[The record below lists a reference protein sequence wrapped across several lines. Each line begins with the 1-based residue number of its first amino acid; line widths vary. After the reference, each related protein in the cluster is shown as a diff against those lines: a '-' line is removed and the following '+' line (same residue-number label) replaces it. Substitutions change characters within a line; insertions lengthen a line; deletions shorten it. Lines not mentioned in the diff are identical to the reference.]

1 MDRLAPQPW
10 MTEPRAGAV
19 LDALEAVGGE
29 GCARFVG
36 GCVRNALSGCPVA
49 DIDIAT
55 TLPPRQ
61 TLAALEAA
69 GIRAV
74 PTGIDHGTVTA
85 ISGRIPFE
93 VTTLRRD
100 VETDGRRAVVAFT
113 TDWAEDA
120 ARRDFRLN
128 ALYVDRG
135 GRLFDPVGGGIADA
149 LAGRIVFVGEAQTR
163 IREDYLRILRFFRF
177 YAWYGAGEPDAEALR
192 ACAALRSGIATLSA
206 ERVSSELLKLL
217 GAPDPRTALRLM
229 AETGVLGMVLPWDLD
244 MARFEAMVE
253 IDRDANLRL
262 SALLP
267 DDDAAVVEAAKR
279 LRLSNA
285 QRERLLAALLPE
297 TPQVSLALDARG
309 ARAALYRL
317 GAPTFRDRL
326 KRAWA
331 RTPTGEGAARAL
343 LAYAET
349 WRAPRFPLNGADVM
363 AAGAPKGPEVGRLL
377 AEVEAWWVAQ
387 DFPETGVR
395 ERLSELAAGI
405 G

>member
-1 MDRLAPQPW
+1 MDRLPAQPW
-10 MTEPRAGAV
+10 MTDPRAGAV

-36 GCVRNALSGCPVA
+36 GCVRNALSGHPVA

-55 TLPPRQ
+55 TLPPEQ
-61 TLAALEAA
+61 TLEALEAA
-69 GIRAV
+69 RLRAV
-74 PTGIDHGTVTA
+74 PTGIAHGTVTA
-85 ISGRIPFE
+85 ISGRVPFE

-128 ALYVDRG
+128 ALYADRA
-135 GRLFDPVGGGIADA
+135 GRLYDPVGGGVADA
-149 LAGRIVFVGEAQTR
+149 LAGRIVFVGEAETR

-192 ACAALRSGIATLSA
+192 ACAALKAGVATLSA

-217 GAPDPRTALRLM
+217 AAPDPRPAVRLM
-229 AETGVLGMVLPWDLD
+229 AETGVLAMVLPWALET
-244 MARFEAMVE
+244 ARFEALVG
-253 IDRDANLRL
+253 IDSDAVLRL

-267 DDDAAVVEAAKR
+267 DDDAVVVEAARR
-279 LRLSNA
+279 LRLSNT
-285 QRERLLAALLPE
+285 QRERLLAVLLPE
-297 TPQVSLALDARG
+297 TPPVTPALDERG

-317 GAPTFRDRL
+317 GAATFRDRL

-331 RTPTGEGAARAL
+331 VDGEGAARTL
-343 LAYAET
+343 LAYADD

-387 DFPETGVR
+387 DFPEVGAR
-395 ERLSELAAGI
+395 ERLGELAAGA